1 MWISPERARGAAAD
15 AENEVK
21 LQQALSRFARGR
33 TLMVIA
39 HRLDTVMHADH
50 IILIDNGTIC
60 EQGRHH
66 ELLARNGR
74 YARMW
79 ALGGY
84 EQAKE
89 QAVSSC

>member
-1 MWISPERARGAAAD
+1 MTWFTAIGQTITLLAA
-15 AENEVK
+15 VFTP
-21 LQQALSRFARGR
+21 ALIFTGG
-33 TLMVIA
+33 L
-39 HRLDTVMHADH
+39 
-50 IILIDNGTIC
+50 ILIDNGTIC